1 MIVHTESVLHELST
15 SFTEYKKCIQIK
27 LMKDKGSYISSAC
40 TWLTT
45 PGMQTLVIFLKKL
58 KEAKN
63 TPNSRLCYLHQPYFK
78 PYL

>member
-1 MIVHTESVLHELST
+1 MHSFTEFVLHE
-15 SFTEYKKCIQIK
+15 FKQPYMERKKALQIK

-45 PGMQTLVIFLKKL
+45 TTVQTLGKKIKKL

-63 TPNSRLCYLHQPYFK
+63 TLNSSL
-78 PYL
+78 